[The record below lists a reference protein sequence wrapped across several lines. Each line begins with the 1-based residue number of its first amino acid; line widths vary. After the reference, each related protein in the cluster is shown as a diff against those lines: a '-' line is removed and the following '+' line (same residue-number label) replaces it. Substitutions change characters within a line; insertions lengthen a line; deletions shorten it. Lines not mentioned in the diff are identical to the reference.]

1 MFSVWP
7 LALVLPFW
15 FCVIFFSIKALTYF
29 PQLGML
35 VLLLCFIHSICSN
48 YCPEENICYS
58 DCFLL
63 FLFTFPLLISR
74 RRRNLISVD
83 LAYSVKFEINIYTFF
98 SCVSC
103 LISLLMCRIRVRHF
117 FFMFK
122 PYSCHRG
129 EAVGGITEIGFYGME
144 FSEVLSSGLTPSVN
158 CWVK

>member
-35 VLLLCFIHSICSN
+35 VLLLCFIHSICFN

-117 FFMFK
+117 FLCLNLIAVTGEQQWAELQKLDFMEWNFLK
-122 PYSCHRG
+122 CS
-129 EAVGGITEIGFYGME
+129 ALVLLLQLIVG
-144 FSEVLSSGLTPSVN
+144 
-158 CWVK
+158 